1 MQELVGRMAEPLR
14 PYPCRGG
21 EKPEDNGS
29 GEWERRGEAD
39 GGGLAI
45 CGGAKYQSTFLVYIL
60 YVNHFIF

>member
-14 PYPCRGG
+14 PHPCRGG

-39 GGGLAI
+39 GEA
-45 CGGAKYQSTFLVYIL
+45 
-60 YVNHFIF
+60 